1 MSSSHAPACLEA
13 GKPQERC
20 KRYNEEKGKGGLV
33 LSIFGGASHVA
44 AYPPSVL

>member
-13 GKPQERC
+13 GQPQERC
-20 KRYNEEKGKGGLV
+20 KRYNEEKGKAGLV
-33 LSIFGGASHVA
+33 LSMFDDASHVA